1 MINNTILLVEDDP
14 VHLEML
20 TEVLSDNDY
29 QVLPVKDGQQAADA
43 ITHHQFPVA
52 LLDIRLPDVNGMSL
66 LELIQKQQPDCTV
79 MMMTGQATVESAVE
93 ALKKGAYD
101 YLAKPFRTELLLLK
115 LKRLFHLKQVEEEN
129 RNLRQRE
136 QSQGI
141 VGDSA
146 ALRKFLT
153 AAQTVAGTDV
163 TVLIQGESG
172 TGKELAA
179 DFIHEASLRS
189 TKPLIKVNCGAIPE
203 TLLESELFGTEKG
216 AYTGAE
222 QGRRGYLEQAH
233 GGTLFL
239 DEIGEIP
246 HPMQVKL
253 LRVLQDGYI
262 RRLGSE
268 KPIKVDFRL
277 IAATHRD
284 LAELRDD
291 GIIREDFFYR
301 LNVVPLHLPP
311 LRQRREDIPLLISH
325 FIDKYALRY
334 NKKPIQLSIETYER
348 LQNCPLPGN
357 VRELENLVERL
368 QVLAPGK
375 EITPGMLPE
384 PLRHSGGS
392 DGEII
397 QCFRTDLPLR
407 EALRDFELRFISR
420 VLNEEGGNRT
430 AASQRLGISRKSLWE
445 KLSQ

>member
-1 MINNTILLVEDDP
+1 MKKTILLVEDDL
-14 VHLEML
+14 VHLDML
-20 TEVLSDNDY
+20 TEVLTDKDY
-29 QVLPVKDGQQAADA
+29 HVTPAKDGQQAADA
-43 ITHHQFPVA
+43 IAQQPFLVA

-66 LELIQKQQPDCTV
+66 LDLLLDQQPDCTV
-79 MMMTGQATVESAVE
+79 LMMTGQATVEAAVD

-101 YLAKPFRTELLLLK
+101 YLPKPFRTELLLLK
-115 LKRLFHLKQVEEEN
+115 LERLFHLKQVEAEN
-129 RNLRQRE
+129 QNLRRRTHP
-136 QSQGI
+136 QGI
-141 VGDSA
+141 IGDSP
-146 ALRKFLT
+146 ALRKFLS
-153 AAQTVAGTDV
+153 AAQTAAATDV
-163 TVLIQGESG
+163 TILIQGESG

-179 DFIHEASLRS
+179 DFIHQASSRRDR
-189 TKPLIKVNCGAIPE
+189 PLVKVNCGAIPE

-253 LRVLQDGYI
+253 LRVLQDGFI

-277 IAATHRD
+277 IAATHRNLD
-284 LAELRDD
+284 ELREE
-291 GIIREDFFYR
+291 GRIREDFFYR
-301 LNVVPLHLPP
+301 LSVVPLHLPS
-311 LRQRREDIPLLISH
+311 LRQRREDIPLLINH
-325 FIDKYALRY
+325 FIDKYTARY
-334 NKKPIQLSIETYER
+334 NKKPIHLSIETYER

-357 VRELENLVERL
+357 IRELENLIERL

-384 PLRHSGGS
+384 PLRQSGGNS
-392 DGEII
+392 GDII
-397 QCFRTDLPLR
+397 QCFRTELPLR

-445 KLSQ
+445 KLSH